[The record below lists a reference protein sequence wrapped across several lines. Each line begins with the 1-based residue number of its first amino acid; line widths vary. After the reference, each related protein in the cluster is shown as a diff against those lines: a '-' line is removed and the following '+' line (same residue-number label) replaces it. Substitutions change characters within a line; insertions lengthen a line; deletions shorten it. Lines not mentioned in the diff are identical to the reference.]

1 MYMELVFCHRF
12 PVEKYKVIA
21 LRGAPAP
28 YPMLSSNRHL
38 QQYLQVSD
46 FIESEAQR
54 FIDENFANQ
63 SFIGIHL
70 RNGADWVRYMHCI
83 GIPKCY

>member
-1 MYMELVFCHRF
+1 MYVHVAIHDRF

-46 FIESEAQR
+46 FIESEAQK

-70 RNGADWVRYMHCI
+70 RNGADWVKQYTYR
-83 GIPKCY
+83 